1 MLEVDDMAEV
11 FKALSD
17 PLRLKLLEMLSRS
30 GQTPSGEICVCD
42 LAEKLGVSQPN
53 VSHHLKILKTAGL
66 VRCERN
72 AGFAYYQVNRQ
83 KIGEALSSLDGKLD

>member
-1 MLEVDDMAEV
+1 MRDMDEMAEV

-17 PLRLKLLEMLSRS
+17 PFRLRLLEVLSKS
-30 GQTPSGEICVCD
+30 DGVQSQDICVCD
-42 LAEKLGVSQPN
+42 LAGKLGVSQPN

-72 AGFAYYQVNRQ
+72 AGFSYYQVNRQ
-83 KIGEALSSLDGKLD
+83 KIHEALASLNEKL

>member
-1 MLEVDDMAEV
+1 MRDLDEMAEV

-17 PLRLKLLEMLSRS
+17 PLRLRLLEALSKS
-30 GQTPSGEICVCD
+30 DGAQSKDICVCD
-42 LAEKLGVSQPN
+42 LADKLGVSQPN

-72 AGFAYYQVNRQ
+72 AGFSYYQVNRQ
-83 KIGEALSSLDGKLD
+83 KISESLSSLNEKL

>member
-1 MLEVDDMAEV
+1 MLEMDDMAEV

-17 PLRLKLLEMLSRS
+17 PLRLKLLEMLSQSDRT
-30 GQTPSGEICVCD
+30 QSGEICVCD
-42 LAEKLGVSQPN
+42 LADKLGVSQPN

-72 AGFAYYQVNRQ
+72 AGFAYYQVNHQ
-83 KIGEALSSLDGKLD
+83 KIGEALSSLNGKL

>member
-1 MLEVDDMAEV
+1 MLEMDAMADV

-17 PLRLKLLEMLSRS
+17 PLRLKLLEMLSRRDAS
-30 GQTPSGEICVCD
+30 QGGEICVCD

-72 AGFAYYQVNRQ
+72 AGFAYYQVNRL
-83 KIGEALSSLDGKLD
+83 KIGEALSSLNEKL

>member
-1 MLEVDDMAEV
+1 MLEMDAIADI

-30 GQTPSGEICVCD
+30 DASQGGEICVCD

-66 VRCERN
+66 VRCERT
-72 AGFAYYQVNRQ
+72 AGFSYYQVNRQ
-83 KIGEALSSLDGKLD
+83 KIGEALSSLNGKL